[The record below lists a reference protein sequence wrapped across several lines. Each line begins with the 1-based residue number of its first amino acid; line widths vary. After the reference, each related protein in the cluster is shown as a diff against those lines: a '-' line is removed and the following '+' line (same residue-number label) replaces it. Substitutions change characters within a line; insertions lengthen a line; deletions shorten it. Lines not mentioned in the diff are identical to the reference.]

1 MNILITGAQFENK
14 GAQSMLFNV
23 VSELRD
29 RYPNAIFYYV
39 PLDFFSKDCFANC
52 NDYRFHFVFDDVAVY
67 DYPVKYGGLINVK
80 RWAENTI
87 VKTRIVKNR
96 YPVAYLSAIWDRID
110 VMIDISGY
118 SLTSK
123 FGLGSVNRMI
133 RHIESAKK
141 RNIKVILLPQS
152 FGPFDFSENT
162 EKVCARIHSALST
175 VDLLFAREE
184 DGVVQLQEHCGVTKA
199 VLSPDIVLQAKDI
212 HWSNVFVSEPNRQ
225 HLGLKT
231 NKNVGIVPNSE
242 TVRNG
247 NHDVILTVYR
257 LLLRELRKNGKEI
270 YIFRHSDDLPLCR
283 EIFALVKDDEHCHL
297 IEDEI
302 DCLSYGPFVRQFDFI
317 VASRF
322 HSVVHAY
329 REGVPALVLGWAKK
343 YQELAALM
351 GQEMYVSDIT
361 TNQINSDELI
371 EQLNRMIS
379 RSSEESEEILSNLS
393 VIQEKSCFD
402 MCSGL
407 LDSFV

>member
-141 RNIKVILLPQS
+141 RNIKVRRKRQS
-152 FGPFDFSENT
+152 GIFGMRLSFWT
-162 EKVCARIHSALST
+162 GKV
-175 VDLLFAREE
+175 
-184 DGVVQLQEHCGVTKA
+184 
-199 VLSPDIVLQAKDI
+199 
-212 HWSNVFVSEPNRQ
+212 
-225 HLGLKT
+225 
-231 NKNVGIVPNSE
+231 
-242 TVRNG
+242 
-247 NHDVILTVYR
+247 
-257 LLLRELRKNGKEI
+257 
-270 YIFRHSDDLPLCR
+270 
-283 EIFALVKDDEHCHL
+283 
-297 IEDEI
+297 
-302 DCLSYGPFVRQFDFI
+302 
-317 VASRF
+317 
-322 HSVVHAY
+322 
-329 REGVPALVLGWAKK
+329 
-343 YQELAALM
+343 
-351 GQEMYVSDIT
+351 
-361 TNQINSDELI
+361 
-371 EQLNRMIS
+371 
-379 RSSEESEEILSNLS
+379 
-393 VIQEKSCFD
+393 
-402 MCSGL
+402 
-407 LDSFV
+407 